1 MESDIDMLEQTFAFI
16 TQYSMWGLIASIIVL
31 IVNLINA
38 NSVRKKSLRSFIV
51 VEGLKSNPYSKD
63 KILKEGARL
72 ILTEEYKKN
81 LSNLREVVNL
91 DEKEANFYFLKIKNI
106 SSSPCFGME
115 VKFTIPDSLYNNE
128 IETINIYALESDEE
142 LYIPY
147 PNDFITAIDYKIK
160 KTEIVYT
167 TVANEKM
174 VYINETS
181 PDGVKKV
188 DVKQSMHVRKWW
200 GDKKVVM
207 VTDSNL
213 DWDILK

>member
-1 MESDIDMLEQTFAFI
+1 MDMLEQILAFV

-63 KILKEGARL
+63 KILKVGARL
-72 ILTEEYKKN
+72 ILTEEYEKN
-81 LSNLREVVNL
+81 LSNLREPGNL

-106 SSSPCFGME
+106 SSNPCFGME
-115 VKFTIPDSLYNNE
+115 VKFTIHDSLYDNE
-128 IETINIYALESDEE
+128 IKTINIYALESDEE

-188 DVKQSMHVRKWW
+188 DVKQSIHVRKWW
-200 GDKKVVM
+200 GDKKVVI

>member
-1 MESDIDMLEQTFAFI
+1 MLEQMLAFI

-72 ILTEEYKKN
+72 ILTEEYEKN
-81 LSNLREVVNL
+81 LSNLREADNL
-91 DEKEANFYFLKIKNI
+91 DIKEANFYFLKIKNI

-115 VKFTIPDSLYNNE
+115 IKFTLQDSLYKNE
-128 IETINIYALESDEE
+128 FKTINIYALESDEE

-167 TVANEKM
+167 TVANEKL

-188 DVKQSMHVRKWW
+188 DVIQSMHVRKWC
-200 GDKKVVM
+200 GDKKVVI
-207 VTDSNL
+207 VTGSNL
-213 DWDILK
+213 DWEILK

>member
-1 MESDIDMLEQTFAFI
+1 
-16 TQYSMWGLIASIIVL
+16 MWGLIASIIVL
-31 IVNLINA
+31 IINLINA

-72 ILTEEYKKN
+72 ILTEEYEKN
-81 LSNLREVVNL
+81 LSNLREAGNL

-115 VKFTIPDSLYNNE
+115 VKFTIQDSLYDNE
-128 IETINIYALESDEE
+128 IKTINIYALESDEE

-188 DVKQSMHVRKWW
+188 DVKQSIHVRKWW